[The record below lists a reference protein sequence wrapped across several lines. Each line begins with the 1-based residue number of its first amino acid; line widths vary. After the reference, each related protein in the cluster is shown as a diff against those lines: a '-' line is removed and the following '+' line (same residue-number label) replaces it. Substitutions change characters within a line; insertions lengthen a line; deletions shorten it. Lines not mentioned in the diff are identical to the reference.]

1 MVRVMKVSDTSS
13 RLKQIMQ
20 ERGLR
25 QVDILAK
32 CKPYCEK
39 YGVKMGRNDLSQ
51 YISGKF
57 LPGQRKLTILGLA
70 LNVSEVWLMGL
81 DVPMERVTSHD
92 TSSYGISP
100 ITTQRIPMLGQI
112 ACGEPIFASEDRESY
127 VEAGTNI
134 NADFCLQCKGDSMTG
149 ARIFD
154 GDIVFIRKQDMVE
167 NGQIAAVIIDDAA
180 TLKRVFYYPEKGKL
194 VLQAENPQYEPLV
207 YVGDELNDIRI
218 LGKAIAF
225 QSDVR

>member
-1 MVRVMKVSDTSS
+1 MKVSDTAT

-25 QVDILAK
+25 QVDILTK
-32 CKPYCEK
+32 CEPYCKK
-39 YGVKMGRNDLSQ
+39 YGVKIGRNDLSQ
-51 YISGKF
+51 YISGKY
-57 LPGQRKLTILGLA
+57 LPGQRKLTVLGLA
-70 LNVSEVWLMGL
+70 LGVSETWLMGY
-81 DVPMERVTSHD
+81 DVQQEREVTSINH
-92 TSSYGISP
+92 YENLSP
-100 ITTQRIPMLGQI
+100 IATQRIPMLGQI

-154 GDIVFIRKQDMVE
+154 GDIVFIRKQDIVE

-207 YVGDELNDIRI
+207 YVGEELNDIRI

>member
-1 MVRVMKVSDTSS
+1 MKVSNTSE
-13 RLKQIMQ
+13 RLKQIMR

-81 DVPMERVTSHD
+81 DVPMERATIKDATS
-92 TSSYGISP
+92 YENISAV
-100 ITTQRIPMLGQI
+100 TTQRIPLLGQI
-112 ACGEPIFASEDRESY
+112 ACGKPIFASEDRESY

-134 NADFCLQCKGDSMTG
+134 KADFCLQCKGDSMTG

-154 GDIVFIRKQDMVE
+154 GDIVFIRKQDIVE

-207 YVGDELNDIRI
+207 YVGDELNDIHI

>member
-1 MVRVMKVSDTSS
+1 MQLRTIREVSIMDIGNRIKQRREQLGMSAETLGKKIGKAKTTIYRYESGFIESMPSS
-13 RLKQIMQ
+13 
-20 ERGLR
+20 
-25 QVDILAK
+25 ILEPIA
-32 CKPYCEK
+32 
-39 YGVKMGRNDLSQ
+39 NAL
-51 YISGKF
+51 
-57 LPGQRKLTILGLA
+57 LTTPA
-70 LNVSEVWLMGL
+70 YLMGWTD
-81 DVPMERVTSHD
+81 DVNETGIPFGVCQN
-92 TSSYGISP
+92 ISP

-154 GDIVFIRKQDMVE
+154 GDIVFIRKQDIVE